1 MEAHE
6 MQDHKLYAS
15 QVVVEEEKRMVS
27 NAYPGARTDG
37 TRNTQTRVRVSRVTP
52 SFRIVLTFSQRLFNF
67 TQIFFFALTVS
78 CVITKGVRFAETQ

>member
-1 MEAHE
+1 

-37 TRNTQTRVRVSRVTP
+37 TRNTQTRVRVRRVTT
-52 SFRIVLTFSQRLFNF
+52 SFRIVLICYSETVQLHTDLFLRTDCKFRNHQRME
-67 TQIFFFALTVS
+67 V
-78 CVITKGVRFAETQ
+78 C